1 MKRTA
6 LVTAASIAAVV
17 ITGTA
22 AVGANIGILSSADDS
37 PVGELSATTELAAQP
52 VEVVVEIPTAEPSA
66 TPEPTSQPTPE
77 PEPSTSGDGT
87 AGSGV
92 RTEAF
97 QVDRAGTVVVAVD
110 AGTVQVDSVDPA
122 AGWTWTPDDD
132 VADDSLDVRFSSG
145 SEVLVLHVELRS
157 DGTLDAR
164 IDRPQPPAAVSP
176 PPVRPSNDDRYDDD
190 DDDRYEDDDDD
201 DDRYE
206 DDDDRYDDDDDDRY
220 EDDEHEGRDD
230 DD

>member
-6 LVTAASIAAVV
+6 FVTAASIAAVV

-37 PVGELSATTELAAQP
+37 PVGELSAATELSAMP
-52 VEVVVEIPTAEPSA
+52 VEVVVEVA
-66 TPEPTSQPTPE
+66 TPEPSASPEPTTQPTAKPTVGAAAQDQ
-77 PEPSTSGDGT
+77 P
-87 AGSGV
+87 GSGI

-97 QVDRAGTVVVAVD
+97 QVDQAGTVVVAVE
-110 AGTVQVDSVDPA
+110 GRTVQVASVEPT
-122 AGWTWTPDDD
+122 AGWSWTPDDD
-132 VADDSLDVRFSSG
+132 VPDDSLDVRLSSG
-145 SEVLVLHVELRS
+145 AEVLVLHVEVRP

-164 IDRPQPPAAVSP
+164 IDRPQPPAVASP
-176 PPVRPSNDDRYDDD
+176 STSAPSYDDDDDRYDDD
-190 DDDRYEDDDDD
+190 DDRYDDDDDDD

-206 DDDDRYDDDDDDRY
+206 DDDD
-220 EDDEHEGRDD
+220 EHEGRDD

>member
-37 PVGELSATTELAAQP
+37 PVGDLGATTEVAAP
-52 VEVVVEIPTAEPSA
+52 IDLVVEVPTAEPSPNPEA
-66 TPEPTSQPTPE
+66 TGRPSPQPRATSVGEDPP
-77 PEPSTSGDGT
+77 
-87 AGSGV
+87 GSSV
-92 RTEAF
+92 RTEVF
-97 QVDRAGTVVVAVD
+97 QVDQAGTVVVTVS
-110 AGTVQVDSVDPA
+110 GRTVQVASVEPA
-122 AGWTWTPDDD
+122 AGWSWTPDDD
-132 VADDSLDVRFSSG
+132 VPDDSLDVRLESA
-145 SEVLVLHVELRS
+145 SEVLVLHVEVRS

-164 IDRPQPPAAVSP
+164 IDRPQPPAVAS
-176 PPVRPSNDDRYDDD
+176 RPTAAPAHA
-190 DDDRYEDDDDD
+190 DDDRYEDDDHDDDRHEDDDHD

-206 DDDDRYDDDDDDRY
+206 EEDDDHDDDRH
-220 EDDEHEGRDD
+220 EDEHEGRDD